1 MPLDTERKKLCE
13 EIDAAIKDEEQAVTD
28 YKKMESKFNQSDNP
42 AVRTLGIAVWT
53 VSKDEEKH
61 KTVMENLKRL
71 LCPTF

>member
-1 MPLDTERKKLCE
+1 
-13 EIDAAIKDEEQAVTD
+13 
-28 YKKMESKFNQSDNP
+28 MESKLNQSDNP

-71 LCPTF
+71 LCSTF